1 MNTPDETECTVDAK
15 DIHSIVPDGG
25 LTAWLTVL
33 GAFLIQ
39 VAGFGY
45 ATKSVNE
52 AVLTLAPADS

>member
-33 GAFLIQ
+33 GAQ
-39 VAGFGY
+39 V
-45 ATKSVNE
+45 SVVHITPRPN
-52 AVLTLAPADS
+52 